1 MKIISTFTLGSALA
15 LFAGIGFAQDGELA
29 TDDQKFSYSVGFQVG
44 TQIQQQFGQNDTVVD
59 PETFAQGVRD
69 ALSNSETKLT
79 PEEMQAIMQAKQ
91 EEQVA
96 AQQAI
101 AVENKSKGEAFLAEN
116 KEKDGIVV
124 TESGL
129 QYKVV
134 TAGEGK
140 QPTADSTVVVHY
152 SGRLIDGTEFD
163 SSYKRETP
171 ATFALSGIIP
181 GWGEVLQLMKEGAKW
196 EVFIPAQLGYGERGA
211 GGAIGPN
218 ETLVFD
224 IELLEVK

>member
-1 MKIISTFTLGSALA
+1 TFTLGSAFVLLTA
-15 LFAGIGFAQDGELA
+15 IGFAQDGGLT
-29 TDDQKFSYSVGFQVG
+29 TDEQKFSYSVGFQVG
-44 TQIQQQFGQNDTVVD
+44 SQIQQQFGQNNTVVD
-59 PETFAQGVRD
+59 PETFAQGVQD
-69 ALSNSETKLT
+69 ALSNSETKIT

-96 AQQAI
+96 AQQAV
-101 AVENKSKGEAFLAEN
+101 AGENKAKGDAFLAEN
-116 KEKDGIVV
+116 KEKEGVVV

-140 QPTADSTVVVHY
+140 QPAADSTVVVHY

-171 ATFALSGIIP
+171 ATFALGGIIP
-181 GWGEVLQLMKEGAKW
+181 GWGEALQLMKEGAKW
-196 EVFIPAQLGYGERGA
+196 QVFIPSELGYGERGA